1 MRILHDTWL
10 IFVRQMRPTLRNPVA
25 VFVFGMLQPVL
36 YLALFGPLLSGMPGA
51 LGSDSWQWFVPGLL
65 AMLGL
70 FGTAFAGFGLL
81 PELRSGSHERLLTT
95 PVSRVALLLGRVLR
109 DITVLLVQAVIV
121 IAAAVPFGFDPSF
134 PGAVLGLLLLALLG
148 VGLGIF
154 SYLAAMVAREEY
166 IFAGILQT
174 VSLPLIL
181 LSGILLPMDLAPDWL
196 YAVSRANP
204 IVYVVEAE
212 RALFAGDLSAP
223 SVAYGGMVAVAVTA
237 VALVFGSRRMRRI
250 NT

>member
-10 IFVRQMRPTLRNPVA
+10 VFVRQMRPTLRNPVA

-51 LGSDSWQWFVPGLL
+51 LGADSWQWFVPGML

-95 PVSRVALLLGRVLR
+95 PVSRVSLLLGRVLR
-109 DITVLLVQAVIV
+109 DIAVLLVQAVIV
-121 IAAAVPFGFDPSF
+121 IAAVIPFGLELSF
-134 PGAVLGLLLLALLG
+134 LGAVLGLLLLALLG

-154 SYLAAMVAREEY
+154 SYLAAMAVREEY
-166 IFAGILQT
+166 IFAGLLQT

-204 IVYVVEAE
+204 VGYVVEAE
-212 RALFAGDLSAP
+212 RALFAGDFSDP
-223 SVAYGGMVAVAVTA
+223 SVAYGGMVAVVVTA
-237 VALVFGSRRMRRI
+237 VALALGSRKMRRI